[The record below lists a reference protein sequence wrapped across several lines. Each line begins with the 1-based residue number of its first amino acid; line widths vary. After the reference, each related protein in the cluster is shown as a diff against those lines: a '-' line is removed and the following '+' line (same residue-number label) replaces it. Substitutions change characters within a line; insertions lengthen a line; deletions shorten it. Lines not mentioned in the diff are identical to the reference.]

1 MEFFSLAF
9 FEGKE
14 SDPPSR
20 ALATE
25 GWGTNPGSQDRGV
38 RQGHC
43 TPVLYVILK
52 HSLPEQGR
60 TFFIVCVCVCVC
72 VCMCATGLCPQKNRS
87 SGEWLHK
94 LGLVN
99 PPALSTCRLA
109 GPDLDIYQEHLN
121 IHDLNVGPIMS
132 CM

>member
-72 VCMCATGLCPQKNRS
+72 VCVHVRN
-87 SGEWLHK
+87 W
-94 LGLVN
+94 
-99 PPALSTCRLA
+99 ALSSKEQVIWGVAAQTRTCKSPCPLYLQVSRTR
-109 GPDLDIYQEHLN
+109 P
-121 IHDLNVGPIMS
+121 
-132 CM
+132 